1 MPSFLGRFRLINIMT
16 KEEESELEE
25 AWIDKRRER
34 QREAMQTLRE
44 SMREWAKQ
52 ALTETKTNE
61 K

>member
-1 MPSFLGRFRLINIMT
+1 MT

-44 SMREWAKQ
+44 SMRDWAKQ
-52 ALTETKTNE
+52 ALTDTKTNE